1 MRRRVNRGETI
12 FRQGQPVAALHVV
25 SRGDVKIVRLRDDGT
40 EQILRLAGPGDLIG
54 YRALA
59 AGETYMAHAV
69 ALTDVEVVGLPVDE
83 IKREMAAAGPWLRDL
98 LLKLSRDLR
107 EAEDRIEELSTSS
120 VKDRTADLLRRLADP
135 DTGFLR
141 VDLKREEL
149 ASLAGTATES
159 FIRAL
164 NLLKK
169 EGIIETKGR
178 RIRVI

>member
-1 MRRRVNRGETI
+1 ML
-12 FRQGQPVAALHVV
+12 FQQGRPVQALYVV
-25 SRGDVKIVRLRDDGT
+25 RTGDLKVVRLRDDGT

-59 AGETYMAHAV
+59 AGETYAANAV
-69 ALTDVEVVGLPVDE
+69 ALNEVEVVSLPVDE

-98 LLKLSRDLR
+98 ILKLSRDLR

-120 VKDRTADLLRRLADP
+120 VKDRTADLLRRLSSP
-135 DTGFLR
+135 ETGWLR

-178 RIRVI
+178 RIRVIG

>member
-1 MRRRVNRGETI
+1 MRRVVRRGESI
-12 FRQGQPVAALHVV
+12 FSQGQPVAALHVV

-59 AGETYMAHAV
+59 AGERYVANAV
-69 ALTDVEVVGLPVDE
+69 ALTDVEVVSLPVDE
-83 IKREMAAAGPWLRDL
+83 VKREMAASGPWLRDL
-98 LLKLSRDLR
+98 LLKLSTDLR
-107 EAEDRIEELSTSS
+107 EAEDRIEELSHRP
-120 VKDRTADLLRRLADP
+120 VRDRVADLLRRLADP
-135 DTGFLR
+135 ATGWLR

-164 NLLKK
+164 KVLKK
-169 EGIIETKGR
+169 EGVIETKGR
-178 RIRVI
+178 RLRVI